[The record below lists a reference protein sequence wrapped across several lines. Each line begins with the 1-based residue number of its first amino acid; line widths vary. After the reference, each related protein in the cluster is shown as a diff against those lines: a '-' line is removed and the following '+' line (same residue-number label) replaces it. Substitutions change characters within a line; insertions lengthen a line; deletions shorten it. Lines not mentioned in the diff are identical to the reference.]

1 VSENRA
7 RYPIAVMCRVLD
19 VSASGYYAWAKRPVS
34 GRAVMDAALIGEIR
48 AAHAASRGTYGAP
61 RLHVDLAD
69 AGIHVSRKR
78 VARLM
83 RIAGLAGVS
92 RRKSTVTTV
101 RDGAR
106 QAPDLVDRNF
116 TADEP
121 NMLWVADITYI
132 PTWAGFLYLAVVL
145 DAFSRR
151 IVGWSMATTLH
162 RQVVLDA
169 LDMALWQRQPNG
181 VIHHSDQGSQYTSI
195 EFGKRCREAG
205 VRPSM
210 GSVGD
215 AYDNAMAESFFA
227 TLECELLDRHRFKTQ
242 AEARIAVF
250 GFIEGFYNLRRRHS
264 SLGYLSPIKFESQ
277 FAETILGPGAHEHAA
292 VLAPVKER
300 PGNAAASRIDIV
312 PAVLDGRSTRQPW
325 QRAGRDEKMLSA
337 EPKDSLKEEDTMPS
351 T

>member
-19 VSASGYYAWAKRPVS
+19 VSPSGYYAWAKRAAS
-34 GRAVMDAALIGEIR
+34 QRAVMDAALIVEIR
-48 AAHAASRGTYGAP
+48 TAHAASKGTYGAP
-61 RLHVDLAD
+61 RLQVDLAD
-69 AGIHVSRKR
+69 AGLRVSRKR

-83 RIAGLAGVS
+83 RTAGLAGVS
-92 RRKSTVTTV
+92 RRKSAITTV

-106 QAPDLVDRNF
+106 QAPDLVERNF
-116 TADEP
+116 TADQP
-121 NMLWVADITYI
+121 DRLWVADITYI

-151 IVGWSMATTLH
+151 IVGWSMARSLH
-162 RQVVLDA
+162 TQLVLDA
-169 LDMALWQRQPNG
+169 LEMALFQRRPRG

-195 EFGKRCREAG
+195 EFGKRCREEG

-227 TLECELLDRHRFKTQ
+227 TLECELLDRRCFKTQ

-250 GFIEGFYNLRRRHS
+250 EFIEGFYNPRRRHS
-264 SLGYLSPIKFESQ
+264 SLGYLSPIAFECRYL
-277 FAETILGPGAHEHAA
+277 ETALEPGAHQPAV
-292 VLAPVKER
+292 VLAAVKER
-300 PGNAAASRIDIV
+300 PVNSVECCIAGV
-312 PAVLDGRSTRQPW
+312 PAVLDSHSTRQP
-325 QRAGRDEKMLSA
+325 
-337 EPKDSLKEEDTMPS
+337 
-351 T
+351 